1 MTSKGGIMKCKSI
14 MLHWYKILRLHSA
27 KNKTTNSVSTVICF
41 VTVDSWMVKCCMTVS
56 EVTKTTLL
64 LPDPM
69 VADALTVLV

>member
-1 MTSKGGIMKCKSI
+1 MRCKSI
-14 MLHWYKILRLHSA
+14 MLHWYKILRLHSP

-41 VTVDSWMVKCCMTVS
+41 VTVDSWMVKCCMTAS